1 MGFEKNQVIYNP
13 IFNKFPRGANECGE
27 TITMKV
33 SFPHS
38 FNIWNLCLIIKNDQG
53 LIEREIYFKDEV
65 SFQIFECDIFWYY
78 FSFEDCYG
86 KHFLIANEALDA
98 IISNEINNLWQL
110 LTYNSIYK
118 EPKWFEGKIMYQ
130 IMVDRFYKNNVNY
143 VRDDIILHK
152 DWYENPNIYP
162 VNGIWNNDFFGGNLQ
177 GIISKLPYLKELNVG
192 IIYLNPI
199 FEAFSNHKY
208 DTGDYLKIDRMF
220 GSEDDFIELCKKAQK
235 LDIRIIIDAVFNH
248 SGSDS
253 IYFNKNNK
261 YDSIGAYNS
270 KESKYYKWYNFI
282 DYPNDYE
289 SWWGIS
295 TLPKFNQNNRDYRDF
310 INEVLNHWLSLGATG
325 IRIDVVDELQGE
337 FVEEINSVVKRIN
350 NDNIIIGEVWED
362 ASNKIAYSTR
372 KHYFN
377 GKQLDSVM
385 NYVGL
390 NAIIEFLKNGN
401 VTSFRNKIRSLIN
414 NYPKHNLD
422 KMMNIIDTHDVK
434 RIVDTFFYNQNMSLL
449 EASNYIPS
457 DKEYE
462 FAYSKV
468 KMASAIQFTL
478 PGVPCI
484 YYGDEVG
491 LTGGGDALSR
501 KCYPWGKE
509 NEEIFVWYKR
519 LSFIRKQYQYIFS
532 DGEFQEVNNNDNI
545 LSYMRIKNEDKIL
558 IMINNNYDDYF
569 IKVTGIDLINNVEI
583 NEINVKAQSA
593 VIIFLK

>member
-509 NEEIFVWYKR
+509 NEEIFAWYKR